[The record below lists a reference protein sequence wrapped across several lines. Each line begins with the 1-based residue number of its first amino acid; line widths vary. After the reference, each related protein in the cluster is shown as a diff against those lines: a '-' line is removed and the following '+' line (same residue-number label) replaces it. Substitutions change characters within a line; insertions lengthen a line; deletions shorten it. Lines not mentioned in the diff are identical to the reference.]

1 MRRLMLF
8 GLCSHLVMSSLS
20 EGNTFERAAKHG
32 HIGETGTLHQTDE
45 GYFFHPFYNDFF
57 GGTDR
62 HLTNMFYLGGLWEID
77 SGDSLEIT
85 GNWRFITPNTRTK
98 FAKTDTASRDGVFSD
113 WISIDSAY
121 RKSFHTDFGIYFG
134 QLEAGFGNIGNH
146 GAKSI
151 QSSFH
156 RAMNNISSNL
166 YYDSPVE
173 GNTLSSGFQTGNLG
187 NLWGSEYQMIIGAH
201 SNPFMKEGYA
211 QTSLNLPFGRNKGVT
226 IDFRHIRQFTSEL
239 YESYGLRSFRHE
251 FAIGLKMGKSWVPT
265 LKFVSPFIT
274 KDHGWQTYLDIISV
288 NVPSSGH

>member
-1 MRRLMLF
+1 MPRWILFLLGCSLM
-8 GLCSHLVMSSLS
+8 SQVSK
-20 EGNTFERAAKHG
+20 GNSFTRAAKHG
-32 HIGETGTLHQTDE
+32 HIGETGTLHQTQE

-77 SGDSLEIT
+77 PNHSLEIT
-85 GNWRFITPNTRTK
+85 ANWRFITPDTRTR
-98 FAKTDTASRDGVFSD
+98 FERTDTANRDGVFSD

-121 RKSFHTDFGIYFG
+121 RKSFETNYGSYFA

-173 GNTLSSGFQTGNLG
+173 GNTVSAGIQTGQIG
-187 NLWGSEYQMIIGAH
+187 SLWGAEYQIMIGAH

-211 QTSLNLPFGRNKGVT
+211 QTSLSLPFGRGKGVT
-226 IDFRHIRQFTSEL
+226 FDLRQMRQYSSEL
-239 YESYGLRSFRHE
+239 YQNYGLLPFRHE
-251 FAIGLKMGKSWVPT
+251 VAIGLKISKGWIPT
-265 LKFVSPFIT
+265 LKFVSPFIS
-274 KDHGWQTYLDIISV
+274 KDSGWQTYLDVVSV
-288 NVPSSGH
+288 NLPSS